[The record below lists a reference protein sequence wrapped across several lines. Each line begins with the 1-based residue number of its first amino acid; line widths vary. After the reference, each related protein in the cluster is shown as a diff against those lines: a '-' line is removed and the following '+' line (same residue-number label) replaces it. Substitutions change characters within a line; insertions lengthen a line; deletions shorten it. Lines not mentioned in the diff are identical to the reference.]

1 MKKNVYLKMVLL
13 IIFISLLF
21 YVKVIKAQTATP
33 TPTETPIP
41 TVTPLPTA
49 TPSPTATPG
58 PTATPIATPTPLTP
72 NLPAST
78 TDYIGTKDYC
88 QQVTATKTVLNQ
100 GNGIEI
106 MATAKNSDIKRFTYR
121 FLNNDNLTTANKPKP
136 IMFTAA
142 KPYGFQN
149 SLTVTSSTNKISL
162 GFIDFDRKD
171 FNWNYY
177 MPKPKNVRVEV
188 YFQKTD
194 NTNSKLDENCVINFR
209 VNSIDPT
216 PTPNI
221 NCKCSTTGNCSAVPP
236 CFFDKFPAPT
246 GFIYANPIKCNLSNS
261 LFPTP
266 PTADQKTGWC
276 RAYLRVRGDA
286 NADGKVNLLDYFYYV
301 SVQAGSKVPATINID
316 FNGDNLISSVDRVIL
331 IKSLK

>member
-1 MKKNVYLKMVLL
+1 MKKNVYLKIVLL

-41 TVTPLPTA
+41 TVTPLPTV

-72 NLPAST
+72 NLPTST
-78 TDYIGTKDYC
+78 TGYIGNKDYC

-121 FLNNDNLTTANKPKP
+121 FLNKDNLTPANKPKP
-136 IMFTAA
+136 IMFISNT
-142 KPYGFQN
+142 PYGFQN

-194 NTNSKLDENCVINFR
+194 NTNSKLDENCVVNFR

-216 PTPNI
+216 PTPNAA
-221 NCKCSTTGNCSAVPP
+221 CVCSTAGACATV

-246 GFIYANPIKCNLSNS
+246 GFVYSSPIKCNLGNNIFQSV
-261 LFPTP
+261 
-266 PTADQKTGWC
+266 PTATDKTNWC
-276 RAYLRVRGDA
+276 RYYFKTKSDA
-286 NADGKVNLLDYFYYV
+286 NGDGTVSLLDYFYYV
-301 SVQAGSKVPATINID
+301 SAQFGAKVPANVNLD